1 MPTKKSFL
9 VIVLTICLGSFICVQ
24 AGGTLEATIE
34 STGTGSITADQ
45 IVYTIR
51 IGVVNDTSAAE
62 AYDLH
67 NKKANKLS
75 EILNTF
81 KIPDDQIKYTLLSIR
96 QSISAVKKVAEY
108 RTEQHVIVTIKDLN
122 MNQKLQIALIEAGI
136 IDFRSDFSY
145 SNPGALKN
153 LAINNGMEEAEK
165 KIKQVAQT
173 VGFKNY
179 RVKNIKINDQSAA
192 RYRDQM
198 IPMSASG
205 RGFEAIPQQVYSI
218 VNLTVEY
225 VLWNQ
230 L

>member
-9 VIVLTICLGSFICVQ
+9 VIVLTICLGSFIYGQ

-81 KIPDDQIKYTLLSIR
+81 KIPDDQIKHTLLSIR
-96 QSISAVKKVAEY
+96 QSISAVKKSC
-108 RTEQHVIVTIKDLN
+108 R
-122 MNQKLQIALIEAGI
+122 
-136 IDFRSDFSY
+136 
-145 SNPGALKN
+145 
-153 LAINNGMEEAEK
+153 
-165 KIKQVAQT
+165 
-173 VGFKNY
+173 
-179 RVKNIKINDQSAA
+179 
-192 RYRDQM
+192 
-198 IPMSASG
+198 IP
-205 RGFEAIPQQVYSI
+205 
-218 VNLTVEY
+218 N
-225 VLWNQ
+225 
-230 L
+230 